1 LVFSGVT
8 KSLLYELKM
17 SGSAD
22 SACFSSDNRYLLTSG
37 EECEIYQWDLNT
49 RKLLHRTQD
58 VGCLKNTTLS
68 MTNDQSLIATG
79 CTSGVVNVYRTQE
92 PNHTLPSDTRPIKVT
107 IPNTTLEH
115 NELNY
120 INNEYE
126 D

>member
-1 LVFSGVT
+1 
-8 KSLLYELKM
+8 M